1 MHLTLERLEAPAG
14 RVRWGCWGG
23 DILLETG
30 GEELWDEE
38 QPGAD
43 QEGDEVFAVKK
54 D

>member
-1 MHLTLERLEAPAG
+1 
-14 RVRWGCWGG
+14 VRWGCWGG